1 MRNIII
7 LLAVLGIGV
16 GAYFLL
22 RDDGVLEQ
30 VTEAQVESAL
40 LANGVPAV
48 MAECMAPKLT
58 DRLSIN
64 QLRKLQRIAPQEGEG
79 ALPASTDEAELTTTD
94 APTEPKRSAMR
105 WLKSSRAS
113 RLSPASNLP
122 A

>member
-22 RDDGVLEQ
+22 RDDGVIEQ

-79 ALPASTDEAELTTTD
+79 ALPASTDEALERLRRVD
-94 APTEPKRSAMR
+94 DDEAVEQVVRSATSCGIELM
-105 WLKSSRAS
+105 LGG
-113 RLSPASNLP
+113 N
-122 A
+122 